1 MLPPPPNL
9 AAASAF
15 IMLVLASSA
24 SGRALNGG
32 DSAEVGGQED
42 RMDSQ
47 VRKSI

>member
-24 SGRALNGG
+24 SGRVLDGG
-32 DSAEVGGQED
+32 DSAEGGPED